1 MNNNFIIWT
10 LLFFSCSNSNEL
22 KRSIESKEWQYIGF
36 NDSTMLYS
44 NNRLTRFYIGDFYLV
59 LKPNGKY
66 IFTERIEK
74 DEVKYYEGNWEI
86 EDSILRIDID
96 FFKYQKTNRVKTY
109 GVKEVSCS
117 NLELRNTESKDNN
130 NRLLFVF
137 NPNNVVRQLK
147 LKNESVF

>member
-1 MNNNFIIWT
+1 MNFKFFILI
-10 LLFFSCSNSNEL
+10 LLFLSCEDSNEI

-44 NNRLTRFYIGDFYLV
+44 TNRLTRFYIGDFYLV
-59 LKPNGKY
+59 LKPKGKY

-74 DEVKYYEGNWEI
+74 DEVKYYEGNWVI
-86 EDSILRIDID
+86 EDSILKIDID

-109 GVKEVSCS
+109 RVKEVSS
-117 NLELRNTESKDNN
+117 NNLELRNTESKDNN

-137 NPNNVVRQLK
+137 NPNNVLRQLK
-147 LKNESVF
+147 LKNETAF